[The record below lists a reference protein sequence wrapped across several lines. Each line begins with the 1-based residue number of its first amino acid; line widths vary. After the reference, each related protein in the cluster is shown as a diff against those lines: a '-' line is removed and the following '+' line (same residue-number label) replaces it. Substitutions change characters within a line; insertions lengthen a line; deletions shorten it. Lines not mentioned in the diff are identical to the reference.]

1 MSARNYWANEGTS
14 YIDPVKREMKKIIFH
29 KKKGSGSEKGLGVRL
44 AILQFLFGVIHK
56 KVGPLQMR
64 NADCGFGNAEFK
76 ILKTAWSIA
85 QRALRESFFFFLP
98 KIFLLS

>member
-1 MSARNYWANEGTS
+1 MPTPTGMAQARS
-14 YIDPVKREMKKIIFH
+14 FR
-29 KKKGSGSEKGLGVRL
+29 VRL

-56 KVGPLQMR
+56 KVDPLQMR
-64 NADCGFGNAEFK
+64 NADCGLRNAEFK

-98 KIFLLS
+98 KIFLLSWKNEGILHQLNAGAEE